1 MVTMEVLMRSTRTG
15 GIPRSNRPTLEIKIE
30 DTIEHLRELQGLGS
44 DSDAV
49 EIEDFITFLEGL
61 PERRK

>member
-1 MVTMEVLMRSTRTG
+1 
-15 GIPRSNRPTLEIKIE
+15 
-30 DTIEHLRELQGLGS
+30 LRELQGLGS